1 MNKTGF
7 LYDSRYL
14 LHDTGPYH
22 PEMAERLKAIYQGI
36 EAAGHLPRL
45 TRISAQHADM
55 KWIHT
60 VHTREY
66 VRRFEEVC
74 LSGNR
79 SLDHEDNQMCV
90 DTFETAMLA
99 VGGVLEALRMLMEGK
114 IDNAFCAVRPPGH
127 HAEAN
132 QAMGFCYF
140 NNVAIG
146 VRYLQSEFDIE
157 RVAIVDFDVHH
168 GNGTQHIFEDDETV
182 FYYSI
187 HQHPS
192 FAYPGTGREFE
203 EGTGNGH
210 GFTKNSPL
218 LPGQT
223 DDDYRA
229 CIQRDLIPAM
239 EMFNPEVLMVSTG
252 FDAHVDDTMSDV
264 NLSTE
269 GYTWMIRTVKQLAD
283 RYCGGRLVSVL
294 EGGYCLERL
303 PELAANHVKVLLEG

>member
-22 PEMAERLKAIYQGI
+22 PETAERLKAIFQGI

-45 TRISAQHADM
+45 TRISAQHIDM

-99 VGGVLEALRMLMEGK
+99 VGGVLETLRLLMEGK

-229 CIQRDLIPAM
+229 CIQRDLIPAI
-239 EMFNPEVLMVSTG
+239 EMFNPEVLMVSVG

-303 PELAANHVKVLLEG
+303 PELAANHVKVLLEE